1 MNRFTGVGRLA
12 RNAVLNGSEKKALK
26 FTLATNYGRNAKT
39 GKDRVA
45 FVPCVCFGASEDI
58 VSLLTQE
65 GKGVLVS
72 VEGRVVNSKFESKGE
87 TKYSTEVVVE
97 KTSLKCLAKPA
108 HGGPELEEHLLT
120 GDQPADAAGTGEGA
134 GE

>member
-26 FTLATNYGRNAKT
+26 FTLATNYGHNEKT

-58 VSLLTQE
+58 VKTLTE
-65 GKGVLVS
+65 DGKGVLVS
-72 VEGRVVNSKFESKGE
+72 VEGRVVNSRFESKGE

-97 KTSLKCLAKPA
+97 KTGLRWLAKPA
-108 HGGPELEEHLLT
+108 QKGPELEEHVFM
-120 GDQPADAAGTGEGA
+120 GENAKAAE
-134 GE
+134 

>member
-12 RNAVLNGSEKKALK
+12 RNAVLNGSEKKVLK

-45 FVPCVCFGASEDI
+45 FVPCVCFGPDEDI
-58 VSLLTQE
+58 VRVLTEE

-72 VEGRVVNSKFESKGE
+72 VEGRVVNSKFESKGQ

-97 KTSLKCLAKPA
+97 KSSLKFLAKPA
-108 HGGPELEEHLLT
+108 HNGPELEEHLFT
-120 GDQPADAAGTGEGA
+120 GDAPANAAETAEGES
-134 GE
+134 E